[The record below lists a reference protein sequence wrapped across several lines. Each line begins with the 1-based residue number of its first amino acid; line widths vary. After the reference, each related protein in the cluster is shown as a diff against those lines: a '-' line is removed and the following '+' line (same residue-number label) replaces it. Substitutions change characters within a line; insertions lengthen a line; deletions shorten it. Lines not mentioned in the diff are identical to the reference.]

1 MGWRFYFISSYHILS
16 LVTLTTHSII
26 AAAVTSPLAH
36 LHPALTFVV
45 ALASHYMSDA
55 IPHWDYRLESI
66 GDTENPDR
74 RTWSRSRNTLCR
86 DIARFS
92 ADGLLGAG
100 IVLLVTWPVTP
111 REWLWAGSAIV
122 GGSLPDF
129 LQGLYMARARF
140 LKIHQRA
147 HDFMHSDIRLGPYPA
162 IGIPFQLAI
171 AFAALWFL
179 R

>member
-1 MGWRFYFISSYHILS
+1 M
-16 LVTLTTHSII
+16 TLTTHSII
-26 AAAVTSPLAH
+26 AAAVTRPLAH
-36 LHPALTFVV
+36 LHPALTFAV
-45 ALASHYMSDA
+45 ALASHYLSDA
-55 IPHWDYRLESI
+55 IPHWDYKLESI
-66 GDTENPDR
+66 HKTEDVDARAWSHNPR
-74 RTWSRSRNTLCR
+74 MLLR